1 VLGRVQTAWGASTA
15 AVAATGVTATGWPG
29 MPVRVTV
36 TALPLHPGIRRGQ
49 PIARATVTVGGS
61 VRHILL
67 TASRPVPAPS
77 LGWRLTRV

>member
-1 VLGRVQTAWGASTA
+1 
-15 AVAATGVTATGWPG
+15 

-49 PIARATVTVGGS
+49 PIARATVAVGGS

-67 TASRPVPAPS
+67 TASRPIAAPS
-77 LGWRLTRV
+77 LRWRLARV